1 MCPTNMGGSL
11 SSQLNMGRR
20 RNSNRRN
27 NGGKGKT
34 NDSRGF
40 VAPGVRPINKRGRK
54 NEYDTISLNRAEQH
68 ISTIVNS
75 GLFQIE
81 ADDGSMVVVSGLEA
95 RRMGFS
101 TDCFTRIS
109 ARGIEGS
116 GFLPM
121 KLQPSFVVWRIE
133 QLIEYSA
140 VKVSD
145 DGRLQVDALGDVK
158 IPNEEEKE
166 LHWDPRKKG
175 RNGRM
180 GSPRGR
186 VSKMNKL
193 GLNGTQPGKSR
204 NQGHNGV
211 GVHDSKGWISKK
223 EAERNG
229 GVAASTGRRVK
240 SSGHFAHTQ
249 RAKAAAAATIRMER
263 KIQQVN
269 AESKEA
275 VVDAKGLNK
284 KLQADQEKRAKAE
297 AQRAARVEVDTD
309 DLAIDAMFAPAQKK
323 E

>member
-1 MCPTNMGGSL
+1 
-11 SSQLNMGRR
+11 MGRR
-20 RNSNRRN
+20 GNSNRRN

-40 VAPGVRPINKRGRK
+40 VARGVRPINKRGRK
-54 NEYDTISLNRAEQH
+54 EYDTINQHRAEHH
-68 ISTIVNS
+68 ISTIVDS
-75 GLFQIE
+75 GLFQIKS
-81 ADDGSMVVVSGLEA
+81 DCGSMVVVSGLEA

-133 QLIEYSA
+133 QLIEYNA

-180 GSPRGR
+180 GGPRGR
-186 VSKMNKL
+186 VSMMNKL
-193 GLNGTQPGKSR
+193 GLNGTKPGKSR
-204 NQGHNGV
+204 NQGHNGAAV
-211 GVHDSKGWISKK
+211 GDSKGWKSKK

-229 GVAASTGRRVK
+229 GIVGYIHKGRRVK
-240 SSGHFAHTQ
+240 SSGHHAHMQ
-249 RAKAAAAATIRMER
+249 RAKAAAAATIRTER

-269 AESKEA
+269 AQSKES
-275 VVDAKGLNK
+275 VVDLKGLNK

-297 AQRAARVEVDTD
+297 AQKAARVERDIDDEAVDA
-309 DLAIDAMFAPAQKK
+309 LFAPAQKK

>member
-1 MCPTNMGGSL
+1 
-11 SSQLNMGRR
+11 MGRR

-54 NEYDTISLNRAEQH
+54 NEYDTINQHRAEQH
-68 ISTIVNS
+68 ISAIVNN

-81 ADDGSMVVVSGLEA
+81 SDCGSMVVVSGLEA

-121 KLQPSFVVWRIE
+121 KLQPSYVTWRIDE
-133 QLIEYSA
+133 LIKFNA
-140 VKVSD
+140 VIVSD
-145 DGRLQVDALGDVK
+145 DGRLQVDESSRGVK

-180 GSPRGR
+180 GGPRGR

-193 GLNGTQPGKSR
+193 GLNGTKSGKSR
-204 NQGHNGV
+204 NQGHNGMAV
-211 GVHDSKGWISKK
+211 GDSKGWKSKK

-249 RAKAAAAATIRMER
+249 RAKAAAAATIRTER

-269 AESKEA
+269 AQSKEA
-275 VVDAKGLNK
+275 VVDLKDLNK
-284 KLQADQEKRAKAE
+284 KLQADQEKKAKAE
-297 AQRAARVEVDTD
+297 AQKAARVEADTD
-309 DLAIDAMFAPAQKK
+309 DLLADALFAPAQKK

>member
-1 MCPTNMGGSL
+1 
-11 SSQLNMGRR
+11 MGRR
-20 RNSNRRN
+20 GNSNRRN

-40 VAPGVRPINKRGRK
+40 VARGVRPINKRGRK
-54 NEYDTISLNRAEQH
+54 EYDTINQHRAEQH
-68 ISTIVNS
+68 ISTIVDS

-81 ADDGSMVVVSGLEA
+81 SDNGNMVVVSGLEA

-121 KLQPSFVVWRIE
+121 KLQPGYVKWRIE
-133 QLIEYSA
+133 ELIERSA

-145 DGRLQVDALGDVK
+145 EGRLLVDGLGDVK

-175 RNGRM
+175 RNGRK
-180 GSPRGR
+180 GGPRGR

-193 GLNGTQPGKSR
+193 GLNGTKPGKSR
-204 NQGHNGV
+204 NQGHNGLAV
-211 GVHDSKGWISKK
+211 GDSKGWKAKK

-229 GVAASTGRRVK
+229 GFVDYSVKGRRVK

-269 AESKEA
+269 AESKEK

-297 AQRAARVEVDTD
+297 AQKAARVEVDTD
-309 DLAIDAMFAPAQKK
+309 DLAIDAMFTPAQKK

>member
-1 MCPTNMGGSL
+1 
-11 SSQLNMGRR
+11 MGRR
-20 RNSNRRN
+20 GNSNRRN

-54 NEYDTISLNRAEQH
+54 KDDSINQHRAEQH

-81 ADDGSMVVVSGLEA
+81 SDCGSMVVVSGLEA

-121 KLQPSFVVWRIE
+121 KLQPNYVVWRINE
-133 QLIEYSA
+133 LIEHNA
-140 VKVSD
+140 VFVEN
-145 DGRLQVDALGDVK
+145 DGRLVVDESNVK

-175 RNGRM
+175 RNGRK
-180 GSPRGR
+180 GGPRGR

-193 GLNGTQPGKSR
+193 GLNGTKSGVSR
-204 NQGHNGV
+204 NQGHKGV
-211 GVHDSKGWISKK
+211 AVGDSKGWKSKK

-249 RAKAAAAATIRMER
+249 RAKAAAAATIRTER

-269 AESKEA
+269 AQSKES
-275 VVDAKGLNK
+275 VVDLKGLNK
-284 KLQADQEKRAKAE
+284 KLRADQEKRAKAQ
-297 AQRAARVEVDTD
+297 AKQTSVEPDTD
-309 DLAIDAMFAPAQKK
+309 DLAIDAMFTPAQKK

>member
-1 MCPTNMGGSL
+1 H
-11 SSQLNMGRR
+11 R
-20 RNSNRRN
+20 
-27 NGGKGKT
+27 
-34 NDSRGF
+34 
-40 VAPGVRPINKRGRK
+40 V
-54 NEYDTISLNRAEQH
+54 EQH
-68 ISTIVNS
+68 ISTIANN

-81 ADDGSMVVVSGLEA
+81 SDCGSMVVVSGLEA

-121 KLQPSFVVWRIE
+121 KLQPKHVKWRIE
-133 QLIEYSA
+133 QLIEYNA
-140 VKVSD
+140 VKICD
-145 DGRLQVDALGDVK
+145 DGTGRLLVDELGDVK

-175 RNGRM
+175 RNGRK
-180 GSPRGR
+180 GGPRGR

-193 GLNGTQPGKSR
+193 GLNGTKPGKSR
-204 NQGHNGV
+204 NQGHNGLAV
-211 GVHDSKGWISKK
+211 GDSKGWKSKK

-229 GVAASTGRRVK
+229 GFVDHSVKGRRVK
-240 SSGHFAHTQ
+240 SSGHHAHTQ
-249 RAKAAAAATIRMER
+249 RAKAAAAATIRTER

-269 AESKEA
+269 AQSKES
-275 VVDAKGLNK
+275 VVDLKGLNK

-297 AQRAARVEVDTD
+297 AQKAARVERDIDDEAVDA
-309 DLAIDAMFAPAQKK
+309 LFAPAQKK

>member
-1 MCPTNMGGSL
+1 
-11 SSQLNMGRR
+11 MGRR
-20 RNSNRRN
+20 GNSKRRN

-40 VAPGVRPINKRGRK
+40 VARGVRPINKRGRK
-54 NEYDTISLNRAEQH
+54 KDDTLSLKRAEQH

-81 ADDGSMVVVSGLEA
+81 TENGNMIVVSGLEA
-95 RRMGFS
+95 RRMGFR

-109 ARGIEGS
+109 ARGIEGT

-121 KLQPSFVVWRIE
+121 KLQPNFLKWRIE
-133 QLIEYSA
+133 QLIEHNA
-140 VKVSD
+140 VFVEN
-145 DGRLQVDALGDVK
+145 DGRLVVNESNVK

-166 LHWDPRKKG
+166 LHWDHRKNG
-175 RNGRM
+175 RNGRK
-180 GSPRGR
+180 GAPRGR
-186 VSKMNKL
+186 CSKMNKL
-193 GLNGTQPGKSR
+193 GLNGQKSGKSR
-204 NQGHNGV
+204 NQGHNGLAV
-211 GVHDSKGWISKK
+211 GDSKGWKSKK

-249 RAKAAAAATIRMER
+249 RAKAAAAATIRTER

-269 AESKEA
+269 AQSKES
-275 VVDAKGLNK
+275 VVDLKGLNK
-284 KLQADQEKRAKAE
+284 KLQADQEKRAKAQ
-297 AQRAARVEVDTD
+297 AKQTRVEPDTD
-309 DLAIDAMFAPAQKK
+309 DLAIDALIAPAQKK

>member
-1 MCPTNMGGSL
+1 
-11 SSQLNMGRR
+11 MGRR

-40 VAPGVRPINKRGRK
+40 VARGVPSINKRGRK
-54 NEYDTISLNRAEQH
+54 DKYDTISLNRAEQH

-75 GLFQIE
+75 GLFQIA

-121 KLQPSFVVWRIE
+121 KLQPGYVKWRIE
-133 QLIEYSA
+133 ELIEYKA
-140 VKVSD
+140 VKVSN
-145 DGRLQVDALGDVK
+145 DGRLQVDALGAVK

-175 RNGRM
+175 RSGRM
-180 GSPRGR
+180 GGPRGR

-193 GLNGTQPGKSR
+193 GLNNPSEGPTGFGFIPGKSR
-204 NQGHNGV
+204 NQGHNGL

-229 GVAASTGRRVK
+229 GKAASSGRRVK
-240 SSGHFAHTQ
+240 SSGHHAHTQ
-249 RAKAAAAATIRMER
+249 RSKAAAAATIRMER

-297 AQRAARVEVDTD
+297 AQKAARVEVNTD
-309 DLAIDAMFAPAQKK
+309 DLAIDALFAPAQKK

>member
-1 MCPTNMGGSL
+1 
-11 SSQLNMGRR
+11 MGRR

-34 NDSRGF
+34 NDSRGI
-40 VAPGVRPINKRGRK
+40 VARGVRPINKRGRK
-54 NEYDTISLNRAEQH
+54 EYDTISLKRAEQH
-68 ISTIVNS
+68 LGTIVNS
-75 GLFQIE
+75 GLFQIN
-81 ADDGSMVVVSGLEA
+81 ADFGGMVVVSGLEA

-101 TDCFTRIS
+101 TDCFERIS

-121 KLQPSFVVWRIE
+121 KLQPGYVVWRIME
-133 QLIEYSA
+133 LINLNA
-140 VKVSD
+140 VFTD
-145 DGRLQVDALGDVK
+145 HNGRLSVGGPNVK

-180 GSPRGR
+180 GGPRGR
-186 VSKMNKL
+186 CSKMNKL
-193 GLNGTQPGKSR
+193 GLNGGKSYTWSQSR
-204 NQGHNGV
+204 NQGHLTCPG
-211 GVHDSKGWISKK
+211 DSKGWKSRK

-240 SSGHFAHTQ
+240 TSGHFAHTQ
-249 RAKAAAAATIRMER
+249 RTKAAAAATIRTER

-269 AESKEA
+269 AESKES
-275 VVDAKGLNK
+275 VVDLKGLNK

-297 AQRAARVEVDTD
+297 AQKAARVEADTD

>member
-1 MCPTNMGGSL
+1 
-11 SSQLNMGRR
+11 MGRR
-20 RNSNRRN
+20 RNSKKRN

-40 VAPGVRPINKRGRK
+40 VARGVRPINKRGRK
-54 NEYDTISLNRAEQH
+54 EYDTISLKRAEQH

-81 ADDGSMVVVSGLEA
+81 SDCGSMVVVSGFEA
-95 RRMGFS
+95 RRMGYS

-109 ARGIEGS
+109 ARGIEGT

-121 KLQPSFVVWRIE
+121 NLQPNFVVWRIE
-133 QLIEYSA
+133 ELIKFNAIHPLGGEPGPLL
-140 VKVSD
+140 VNEVSPS
-145 DGRLQVDALGDVK
+145 VK

-180 GSPRGR
+180 GGPRGR

-193 GLNGTQPGKSR
+193 GLNGTKSGKSR
-204 NQGHNGV
+204 NQGHNGMAV
-211 GVHDSKGWISKK
+211 GDSKGWKSKK

-249 RAKAAAAATIRMER
+249 RSKAAAAATIRTER

-269 AESKEA
+269 AQSKES
-275 VVDAKGLNK
+275 VVDLKGLNK
-284 KLQADQEKRAKAE
+284 KLQADQEKRAKILAAE
-297 AQRAARVEVDTD
+297 QRQAARDIDSE
-309 DLAIDAMFAPAQKK
+309 AIDALFAPAQKK

>member
-1 MCPTNMGGSL
+1 
-11 SSQLNMGRR
+11 MGRR
-20 RNSNRRN
+20 KNSNRRN

-40 VAPGVRPINKRGRK
+40 VARGVRPINKRGRK
-54 NEYDTISLNRAEQH
+54 EYDTISLNRAEQH

-81 ADDGSMVVVSGLEA
+81 ADDGSMVVVSGFDA
-95 RRMGFS
+95 RRQGYS

-121 KLQPSFVVWRIE
+121 KLQPGYVKWRIDE
-133 QLIEYSA
+133 LIKHNA
-140 VKVSD
+140 VRVGDES
-145 DGRLQVDALGDVK
+145 GRLLVNERGDVK

-180 GSPRGR
+180 GGPRGR

-193 GLNGTQPGKSR
+193 GLNGQKSGKSR
-204 NQGHNGV
+204 NQGHNGMAV
-211 GVHDSKGWISKK
+211 GDSKGWKSKK

-229 GVAASTGRRVK
+229 GAAASTGRRVK

-249 RAKAAAAATIRMER
+249 RSKAAAAATIRTER

-269 AESKEA
+269 AQSKES
-275 VVDAKGLNK
+275 VVDLKGLNK
-284 KLQADQEKRAKAE
+284 KLQADQEKRAKILAAE
-297 AQRAARVEVDTD
+297 QRQTARDIDSE
-309 DLAIDAMFAPAQKK
+309 AIDALFAPAQKK

>member
-1 MCPTNMGGSL
+1 
-11 SSQLNMGRR
+11 MGRR
-20 RNSNRRN
+20 RNSKRRN

-40 VAPGVRPINKRGRK
+40 VAPGVPSINKRGRK
-54 NEYDTISLNRAEQH
+54 NEYDTINQHRAEQH
-68 ISTIVNS
+68 ISTIVDS

-81 ADDGSMVVVSGLEA
+81 SDCGSMVVVSGFEA

-121 KLQPSFVVWRIE
+121 NLQPSYVTWRIDE
-133 QLIEYSA
+133 LIKFNA

-145 DGRLQVDALGDVK
+145 GRLEVDEDSRDVK

-180 GSPRGR
+180 GGPRGR

-193 GLNGTQPGKSR
+193 GLNGAKSGVSR
-204 NQGHNGV
+204 NQGHKGMAV
-211 GVHDSKGWISKK
+211 GDSKGWKSRK

-229 GVAASTGRRVK
+229 GKAGGGDRRVK
-240 SSGHFAHTQ
+240 TSGHYAHTQ
-249 RAKAAAAATIRMER
+249 RAKAAAAATIRTQR

-269 AESKEA
+269 AQSKES
-275 VVDAKGLNK
+275 VVDLKGLNK
-284 KLQADQEKRAKAE
+284 KLRADQEKRAKAE
-297 AQRAARVEVDTD
+297 AQKAARVERDIDTE
-309 DLAIDAMFAPAQKK
+309 AIDALFAPAQKK

>member
-1 MCPTNMGGSL
+1 
-11 SSQLNMGRR
+11 MGRR

-34 NDSRGF
+34 NDSRGT
-40 VAPGVRPINKRGRK
+40 VARGVRPIIKRGRK
-54 NEYDTISLNRAEQH
+54 KYDTISLNRAEQH

-81 ADDGSMVVVSGLEA
+81 ADDGSKVVVSGFDA
-95 RRMGFS
+95 RRRGYS
-101 TDCFTRIS
+101 TDCFTRIT
-109 ARGIEGS
+109 AHGIEGL

-121 KLQPSFVVWRIE
+121 KLQPSYVTWRIDE
-133 QLIEYSA
+133 LIKFNA
-140 VKVSD
+140 VKVSNK
-145 DGRLQVDALGDVK
+145 RLEVDESSRDVK

-175 RNGRM
+175 RNGRK
-180 GSPRGR
+180 GGPRGR

-193 GLNGTQPGKSR
+193 GLNGTKHGKSR
-204 NQGHNGV
+204 NQGHNGL
-211 GVHDSKGWISKK
+211 GVHDSKGWVSKK

-249 RAKAAAAATIRMER
+249 RAKAAAAATIRTER

-269 AESKEA
+269 AQSKES
-275 VVDAKGLNK
+275 VVDLKGLNK

-297 AQRAARVEVDTD
+297 AQKAARVERNIDDEAVDA
-309 DLAIDAMFAPAQKK
+309 LFAPAQKK